1 MPAPSYRKRRPNA
14 GPNKNELKI
23 SRGEAVV
30 RERERAGTL
39 RQRFP
44 DVQKLELGYRMLTAE
59 DAVLEE
65 RKRVLGMDDPLQLD
79 IACQGGCGNGLFL
92 VTEAALALLAS
103 TREHH
108 EGLGICQGTSYKDA
122 RLPCGTRLFYKL
134 DVAR

>member
-1 MPAPSYRKRRPNA
+1 MPAPSYRKRRPNV

-23 SRGEAVV
+23 SRGEAQV

-44 DVQKLELGYRMLTAE
+44 GVNQITLGYRMLTPE
-59 DAVLEE
+59 DAVLEDI
-65 RKRVLGMDDPLQLD
+65 KRVFGLDDPLQLD
-79 IACQGGCGNGLFL
+79 IPCQGGCGNGSFL
-92 VTEAALALLAS
+92 VTDVAIQLLTG
-103 TREHH
+103 TRDHH

-134 DVAR
+134 DVSR